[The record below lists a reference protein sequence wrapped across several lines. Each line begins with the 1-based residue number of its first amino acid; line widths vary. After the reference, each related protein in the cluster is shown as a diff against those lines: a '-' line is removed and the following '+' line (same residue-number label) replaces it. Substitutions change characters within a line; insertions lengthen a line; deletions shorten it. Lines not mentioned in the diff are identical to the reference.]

1 MKYKA
6 IFFDLDGTLLPM
18 DNEVFTKGYFKE
30 LAKKLSPLGLAP
42 DALIAAVW
50 AGTKAMVKNDGSRQ
64 NVEVFW
70 DTFAAVTQKDCS
82 EFRAQSDDFYG
93 KEFHNSRA
101 YTAENPLAPEVIR
114 LAHEA
119 AEMVVCASNPLFPLT
134 GQCSRL
140 SWVGL
145 KQSDFDYIT
154 AYESECFCKPNP
166 AYYTALCER
175 LGVRP
180 EECLM
185 VGNDER
191 EDMYAASCA
200 GLDGFYVTDCAIPC
214 EAHPWNGKHGSFAEL
229 TAFLRELA

>member
-1 MKYKA
+1 MRYKA
-6 IFFDLDGTLLPM
+6 VFFDLDGTLLPM

-50 AGTKAMVKNDGSRQ
+50 AGTKAMVKNDGARQ
-64 NVEVFW
+64 NVELFW
-70 DTFAAVTQKDCS
+70 ETFAQVTAKDVTS
-82 EFRAQSDDFYG
+82 FRAQSDDFYVN
-93 KEFHNSRA
+93 EFHNARA
-101 YTAENPLAPEVIR
+101 YTSENPR
-114 LAHEA
+114 A
-119 AEMVVCASNPLFPLT
+119 AEAIGAAHAAAEIVVLASNPLFPLT

-145 KQSDFDYIT
+145 EKSDFDYIT

-166 AYYTALCER
+166 AYYTALCEK

-180 EECLM
+180 AECLM

-191 EDMYAASCA
+191 EDMYAATLA

-214 EAHPWNGKHGSFAEL
+214 EEHPWNGKHGSFAEL
-229 TAFLRELA
+229 IAFLKTL

>member
-6 IFFDLDGTLLPM
+6 ILFDLDGTLLPM
-18 DNEVFTKGYFKE
+18 DNEVFTKGYLKE
-30 LAKKLSPLGLAP
+30 LAKKLSPIGLAP

-50 AGTKAMVKNDGSRQ
+50 AGTKAMVKNDGSRK
-64 NVEVFW
+64 NAEVFW
-70 DTFAAVTQKDCS
+70 DTFAAVTKKDCS
-82 EFRAQSDDFYG
+82 AFRAESDHFYVN
-93 KEFHNSRA
+93 EFKNAKA
-101 YTAENPLAPEVIR
+101 YTSENPLAAEAVR
-114 LAHEA
+114 LAREA
-119 AEMVVCASNPLFPLT
+119 AGMAVCASNPLFPLT
-134 GQCSRL
+134 GQCTRL
-140 SWVGL
+140 SWVGIE
-145 KQSDFDYIT
+145 KDDFDYIT

-166 AYYTALCER
+166 AYYSALCER

-214 EAHPWNGKHGSFAEL
+214 EEHPWDGKRGSFAEL
-229 TAFLRELA
+229 IEFLRELQ